1 MPHKLT
7 KTQINAWIN
16 NNQDMIRKNKKKAGG
31 SVYTRKGVKVPGMQ
45 MGGTPKYPTKGK
57 DRLPSINEPFLR
69 KKIAD
74 VQDKRPIDDPTPILP
89 PSSSDLR
96 GKIDDSNIPGS
107 ATELRDVTNEK
118 GTHKEGVYDSPTE
131 GGGQNFTEADW
142 NLLHQQKRDQGIGYT
157 GGAKNPNN
165 PDEYG
170 TLFDDGTF
178 QKEGNYSDFEKKSS
192 SDPFMK
198 KGGPVRKYRGSTK
211 AYKEGGA
218 VFNRQGIRVPGM
230 RKGK

>member
-1 MPHKLT
+1 MPYKLT
-7 KTQINAWIN
+7 KTQVNTWIN
-16 NNQDMIRKNKKKAGG
+16 NNQDMIRKNKKQVGG

-45 MGGTPKYPTKGK
+45 MGGTPKYPTRGTK
-57 DRLPSINEPFLR
+57 RNPSISEPNIR
-69 KKIAD
+69 KRTAD
-74 VQDKRPIDDPTPILP
+74 MQERRPDIPIIP
-89 PSSSDLR
+89 PSPDDLR
-96 GKIDDSNIPGS
+96 NKIDINAPQTDYVRSDAENR
-107 ATELRDVTNEK
+107 ATEKLIQER
-118 GTHKEGVYDSPTE
+118 EGDS
-131 GGGQNFTEADW
+131 GAGGQDFTQQNWEQ
-142 NLLHQQKRDQGIGYT
+142 LHQQKRDEGIGYT

-178 QKEGNYSDFEKKSS
+178 QKEGNYSDYEKKSS

-218 VFNRQGIRVPGM
+218 VFNRQGIKVPGM